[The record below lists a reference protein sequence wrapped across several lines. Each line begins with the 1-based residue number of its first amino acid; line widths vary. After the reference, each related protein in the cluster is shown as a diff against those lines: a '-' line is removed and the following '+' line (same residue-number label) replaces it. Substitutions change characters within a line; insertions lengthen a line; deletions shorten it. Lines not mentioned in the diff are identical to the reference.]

1 MVTWYHA
8 YPELAARLLAF
19 YKKNR
24 RRSGQVLFRLTQKNA
39 FFLHRDEWLV
49 SRSRSTKGN
58 RLDPIHVFSSFNRPR
73 QPEKLR
79 MEFFHAWFSI
89 LGGKYSSDR
98 IDFAGCPTPIA
109 IKSVGVREPEAD
121 QEIWASFAKIVEG
134 KQAALD
140 EDMFKELKG
149 WYGID
154 VPLFTI
160 FLFWIE
166 PKYFLPLDRNTEN
179 LLHRAEIIKS
189 LPRAFPA
196 YRNLLVAPNS
206 MFYIN
211 MAKFAFNPRASE
223 PGQKQMIEQIR
234 RKYNRSTRR
243 VGADFDFKVV
253 AIRPL
258 SGMAKEHL
266 KVLESDKVYTF
277 YQEFKF
283 LENGKVKYSKGAGFN
298 FYNHGGLQIS
308 VSAIVGKNGSGKSTL
323 SELLFLAV
331 NNIAA
336 AFGDPRI
343 RGQVIHKRGVNVEL
357 YFHQGTLYR
366 ARLIGK
372 RISLVS
378 YTYGD
383 GQYTIARGTGSPTID
398 LNDFFYTLGINYSLY
413 GLNSRELGEWV
424 AKVFH
429 KNDGYQVPLAISPFR
444 KEGNFDVNSE
454 NDLVRSR
461 LLANILE
468 PIDPKDENNLRVIT
482 DNGRSVKKLCFSLNQ
497 PKIKTLRQEKY
508 ANSAVIVD
516 MFKRRFDL
524 SNRRLPKDIVTIADL
539 YIVSKLHRICENYAP
554 YQRFLIAKRKALNLR
569 LLPELFDELSVD
581 PSHIA
586 YKIKQV
592 INLFRYYRPERLPL
606 DKPIDIEQVSRRIE
620 DIKRE
625 RSRRQSLKT
634 IELIPPSFFA
644 CDFILNDRSH
654 FKDLSS
660 GEKQKIYT
668 VSSIV
673 YHLSNLNSVS
683 ADNNLITYAFVNVI
697 FDEIELYFHPE
708 MQRTFL
714 QYLLSY
720 LGKTDLGNIKAL
732 NFSFITHSP
741 FILSDLST
749 QNVLYLD
756 EKGKQDR
763 LLNERKTFGGNIHEL
778 LAHSFFLEDK
788 GYMGAFATGTIQ
800 SLIRYL
806 EADGRSTTD
815 TEQGESHWTR
825 ASAQSMIDAIGEP
838 LIRSSMQELFLIKFR
853 DDFTDDNIERE
864 IERLQRLK
872 QERK

>member
-24 RRSGQVLFRLTQKNA
+24 RQSGQVLFRLTQKNP
-39 FFLHRDEWLV
+39 FFLRRDDWLV
-49 SRSRSTKGN
+49 SRSRRAKGN
-58 RLDPIHVFSSFNRPR
+58 RLDPVHVFSSFNRPR

-89 LGGKYSSDR
+89 LGSKYSSGP
-98 IDFAGCPTPIA
+98 IDFSGCPTPIA
-109 IKSVGVREPEAD
+109 IKSVGIREPDAD
-121 QEIWASFAKIVEG
+121 QEIWASFARIVEG

-140 EDMFKELKG
+140 ENMFEELKR

-179 LLHRAEIIKS
+179 LLYRAEIIKS
-189 LPRAFPA
+189 LPRKFPD

-206 MFYIN
+206 WFYTRV
-211 MAKFAFNPRASE
+211 ARFAVDPKRTETS
-223 PGQKQMIEQIR
+223 QKQMLEEIR
-234 RKYNRSTRR
+234 QKYNRSTRL

-258 SGMAKEHL
+258 PGMAREHL
-266 KVLESDKVYTF
+266 KVLKSGELYTF
-277 YQEFKF
+277 YQEFEF
-283 LENGKVKYSKGAGFN
+283 QESGKVKYSKGAGFS
-298 FYNHGGLQIS
+298 FYNQGGLQIS
-308 VSAIVGKNGSGKSTL
+308 LSAIVGKNGSGKSTL

-336 AFGDPRI
+336 ASRDPRI
-343 RGQVIHKRGVNVEL
+343 RGQVIHESGVNLEL
-357 YFHQGTLYR
+357 YFHLGTLYL
-366 ARLIGK
+366 ATLVGK
-372 RISLVS
+372 NISLVS
-378 YTYGD
+378 YTYRK
-383 GQYTIARGTGSPTID
+383 GQYSITRGSASPGID
-398 LNDFFYTLGINYSLY
+398 LQDFFYTLAINYSLY
-413 GLNSRELGEWV
+413 GLNSRDLGEWV
-424 AKVFH
+424 VKLFH

-444 KEGNFDVNSE
+444 EEGNFDVNSE
-454 NDLVRSR
+454 NELARSR

-468 PIDPKDENNLRVIT
+468 PVDPRDKNNLRVIT
-482 DNGRSVKKLCFSLNQ
+482 DNGRSVKKLRFYLNER
-497 PKIKTLRQEKY
+497 KIKELQEEKY
-508 ANSAVIVD
+508 EHAASILGR
-516 MFKRRFDL
+516 FKDRFQL
-524 SNRRLPKDIVTIADL
+524 YGGRLPKNIAAIADL

-554 YQRFLIAKRKALNLR
+554 YQRFFRPKEKALNQL
-569 LLPELFDELSVD
+569 LLPELFDQIDED
-581 PSHIA
+581 PSHIV

-592 INLFRYYRPERLPL
+592 INLFRYYRPGRLPL
-606 DKPIDIEQVSRRIE
+606 NTPIAIEQMSSRIE

-625 RSRRQSLKT
+625 QSRRQTLKT

-644 CDFILNDRSH
+644 CDFILDDRSH

-660 GEKQKIYT
+660 GEKQKIYA

-673 YHLSNLNSVS
+673 YHLSNLSSVS
-683 ADNNLITYAFVNVI
+683 ADNNLVTYPFVHVI

-720 LGKTDLGNIKAL
+720 LSKTDLVNIKAL

-756 EKGKQDR
+756 DHGNQDSK
-763 LLNERKTFGGNIHEL
+763 LNDLKTFGGNIHEL

-788 GYMGAFATGTIQ
+788 GYMGAFATETIQ

-806 EADGRSTTD
+806 EPSEAGKKR
-815 TEQGESHWTR
+815 TEKVETGWTQ
-825 ASAQSMIDAIGEP
+825 AAAQSLIDAIGEP
-838 LIRSSMQELFLIKFR
+838 LIQSSLQDLFMIKFR
-853 DDFTDDNIERE
+853 DVLKDDDIERE
-864 IERLQRLK
+864 IKRLRQLQRN
-872 QERK
+872 RK